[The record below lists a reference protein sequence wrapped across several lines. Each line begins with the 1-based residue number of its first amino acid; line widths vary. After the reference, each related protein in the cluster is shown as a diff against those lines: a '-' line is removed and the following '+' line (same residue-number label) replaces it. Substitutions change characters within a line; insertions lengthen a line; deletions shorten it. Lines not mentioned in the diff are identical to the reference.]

1 MAYQRYSPTG
11 DKHYIADAVADLVD
25 LPIGSMGD
33 TCSVIENGGL
43 YTRNSKNEWIRTD
56 IPMASVEQE
65 AIDMSG
71 YVTTDM
77 LAKAIEEANHVKTDV
92 LTDYVTKDA
101 LAKHSASKYEVRD
114 LPAACSVD
122 YRDKEIRIFCHDD
135 AQYHKQ
141 NVGEGGNSN
150 MYYMTFR
157 SYGPANAAYAKEGD
171 KGTIIDEVVELKTA
185 TDGRKYKDHWFA
197 LAMYDEA
204 SDSWTYFGKNSN
216 ASKYLGWTY
225 VVEWYDENDHM
236 INTDAI
242 RINLSNKDCHN
253 LLAYYYG

>member
-11 DKHYIADAVADLVD
+11 DKHYIADAVADLAD

-92 LTDYVTKDA
+92 LADYVTSEA
-101 LAKHSASKYEVRD
+101 LAAMPFAKIMRENGEHKIALGPKNDMALVDKMDELGPGLYTIYMERSCQDIPEGAKAIDSSCRGIFFVDTYKIAEQKSEHFYGWALLFDHDGNVYSKYVR
-114 LPAACSVD
+114 
-122 YRDKEIRIFCHDD
+122 
-135 AQYHKQ
+135 
-141 NVGEGGNSN
+141 
-150 MYYMTFR
+150 R
-157 SYGPANAAYAKEGD
+157 SQ
-171 KGTIIDEVVELKTA
+171 
-185 TDGRKYKDHWFA
+185 
-197 LAMYDEA
+197 A
-204 SDSWTYFGKNSN
+204 STWK
-216 ASKYLGWTY
+216 
-225 VVEWYDENDHM
+225 M
-236 INTDAI
+236 
-242 RINLSNKDCHN
+242 LS
-253 LLAYYYG
+253 